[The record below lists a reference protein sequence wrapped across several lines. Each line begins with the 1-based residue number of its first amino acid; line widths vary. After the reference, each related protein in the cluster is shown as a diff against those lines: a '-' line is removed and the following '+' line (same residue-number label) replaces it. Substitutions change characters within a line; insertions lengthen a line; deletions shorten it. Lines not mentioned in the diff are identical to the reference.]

1 MVITDTLTKTALY
14 WLFKTD
20 TGSIIEVS
28 VKKFPEHFQ
37 ARIRAME
44 KLGI

>member
-1 MVITDTLTKTALY
+1 MITDTLSKTALY
-14 WLFKTD
+14 WLFRTN

-28 VKKFPEHFQ
+28 AKRFPKLYQ

-44 KLGI
+44 KLG